1 MYWDHSA
8 AAAAKYSDHV
18 FNGGSFLIQP
28 VVYFTGLTV
37 PGLLAVR
44 YEERQNAT
52 TEERSR
58 VRRAPMMVIRWFW
71 LHPVGKAVNWS
82 FYVMLDPGKVHR
94 VDRGMLYTMKSLFWI
109 TADHRGESD
118 RLGVLAWWIIALVGL
133 SISIV
138 AQQTDFHKLLNSRLP
153 ALAAFFYADGN
164 HQQQPTSSGQ
174 SVTIVPPILC
184 GRWHWLP
191 GSFGV
196 FCVVL
201 WYQKHEPLL

>member
-1 MYWDHSA
+1 MRRA
-8 AAAAKYSDHV
+8 GVCKA
-18 FNGGSFLIQP
+18 
-28 VVYFTGLTV
+28 
-37 PGLLAVR
+37 
-44 YEERQNAT
+44 
-52 TEERSR
+52 
-58 VRRAPMMVIRWFW
+58 VRRAVRVNCSRAACAKPHMMVIRWFW

-94 VDRGMLYTMKSLFWI
+94 VDRGMLYTMKPMFWI

-118 RLGVLAWWIIALVGL
+118 RWGVLAWWIIALVGL

-191 GSFGV
+191 GSFAV
-196 FCVVL
+196 FYVFL
-201 WYQKHEPLL
+201 WYQEHEPLL